1 MSSKKFLKIVL
12 GLSFFVAILI
22 GGVNYIVDSYGLNS
36 NKNKY
41 INNLTTINNPSVT
54 NLKIK
59 FKADYYLIGTSRV
72 MRIDPNLIEK
82 YLNNKKVYNINISGA
97 TFKENSM
104 LAFKLKEQNLNF
116 IYGFDAFSLN
126 KNRLEQ
132 KDLINRYNSF
142 KDAINEDMNINTYF
156 SIDYFLLNIK
166 DILKKNIALLL
177 IN

>member
-1 MSSKKFLKIVL
+1 MKSTKWTKIFF
-12 GLSFFVAILI
+12 GLSLI
-22 GGVNYIVDSYGLNS
+22 GVLFVGGFNYIVDAYGLNS

-82 YLNNKKVYNINISGA
+82 YLNNKRVYNINISGA

-132 KDLINRYNSF
+132 KDCIRRNNS
-142 KDAINEDMNINTYF
+142 DSQPIYIRTLCR
-156 SIDYFLLNIK
+156 S
-166 DILKKNIALLL
+166 
-177 IN
+177 